1 MSTLKDAS
9 RPPPAS
15 CKPKHPILAQA
26 CKRPAEVAR
35 ALCKRPQAFAQEFA
49 QVGIISS
56 RFRTT
61 LPVDSRG
68 SFQSWMPKKFA
79 RVLLPILPNL
89 SPTLTLCEDV
99 LHLSH
104 NCSQLLPTA
113 CPPYDCPPNLTVAV
127 SDAEGW
133 CEGLRHFATIVFL
146 QDTGPPWPAFVC
158 ECPHSISTSNLTKIW
173 WMSHFLH
180 TSSLTTLMFAPQILV
195 VEPSYNRRHIK
206 IHLLSFL
213 NHFLSMFWFC
223 EHHRGL
229 HKVSTQETFI
239 IASTEVLS
247 PIWSSFL

>member
-89 SPTLTLCEDV
+89 SPTLTMCEDV

-133 CEGLRHFATIVFL
+133 CEGLRPLFFFKILVHHDRHLFVKAPTWSA
-146 QDTGPPWPAFVC
+146 PPTWPRFGGC
-158 ECPHSISTSNLTKIW
+158 
-173 WMSHFLH
+173 H
-180 TSSLTTLMFAPQILV
+180 TSCTLLH
-195 VEPSYNRRHIK
+195 SRRWCL
-206 IHLLSFL
+206 HLRS
-213 NHFLSMFWFC
+213 W
-223 EHHRGL
+223 
-229 HKVSTQETFI
+229 
-239 IASTEVLS
+239 
-247 PIWSSFL
+247 W